1 MASLEKVKSGKNFI
15 VYESGDQKLIKIE
28 NIRFSYPCFGTP
40 KEDEGEDG
48 SKRLS
53 WQGVAMLPKATH
65 KEAKDA
71 FMEIV
76 AELERANDKKV
87 EPQYRCIKNG
97 DDKEDEAMHG
107 HWLISFSERTT
118 NGQGRK
124 RQRPAARNAGNEV
137 ISDVE
142 DIDEAFYGGCWGHVL
157 LRPLFFAGQA
167 KGKTKQ
173 YPKRISCGYQGVQK
187 TRDDTPFGGGRIDD
201 TDAWGAEDGAS
212 GGSSGSSA
220 EDDDGL

>member
-15 VYESGDQKLIKIE
+15 VYKSGDQKLIKIE
-28 NIRFSYPCFGTP
+28 NIRFSYPNFGTP
-40 KEDEGEDG
+40 KEDEGDEG
-48 SKRLS
+48 AVRKA

-76 AELERANDKKV
+76 AELEKANDTKV
-87 EPQYRCIKNG
+87 PPEYRCIKNG

-107 HWLISFSERTT
+107 HWLISFSENAETA
-118 NGQGRK
+118 QGRK
-124 RQRPAARNAGNEV
+124 RQRPAARNAANEV
-137 ISDVE
+137 ISEVE

-157 LRPLFFAGQA
+157 LRPWYFNGQA
-167 KGKTKQ
+167 KNKAKK
-173 YPKRISCGYQGVQK
+173 YPKRICSGYQGVQK
-187 TRDDTPFGGGRIDD
+187 TRDDTAFGGGRIDD

-212 GGSSGSSA
+212 GGSSGSA
-220 EDDDGL
+220 DDDDGL